1 MTMDRYIS
9 AEMNEIWSEENKY
22 AQWLKIELAIVETL
36 ELKGKAKEGTTKK
49 LEELLWVD
57 VPRIQEIE
65 RETQHDVVAFTR
77 SLGEQTKD
85 PRLSRWIHYGVTS
98 SDIVDTANSLLIM
111 QAGRQ
116 ISEALL
122 HLKRTL
128 GVLAKRHASTLMVG
142 RTHGIHADT
151 ITLGHKFAGWYENV
165 LRDQIRLDKAVWN
178 LRVGMISGAVGT
190 YRILSRDDEGM
201 ILIMLG
207 LKQLKHTTQVIP
219 RDLYAELV
227 TTLGIIATNIE
238 RYATEIRH
246 LQRTEV
252 GELAEGFSSKQKGS
266 SAMPHKRNPI
276 GSENVTGIARM
287 IRGYIHPALENIVLW
302 HERDI
307 SHSSVE
313 RMMLPQI
320 TGLAEYQIR
329 KFTEI
334 LKNLNVNAERMAENL
349 LASNGATLSQEVM
362 HRLIDEGMSREE
374 AYDLIQPMAL
384 NAMAGGENFIDQLRQ
399 DRKASSMLDIDEFV
413 YEQASQHVVMA
424 DMEELV
430 RNIII

>member
-1 MTMDRYIS
+1 MDRYIS
-9 AEMNEIWSEENKY
+9 AEMNEIWSERNKY
-22 AQWLKIELAIVETL
+22 TQWLKIELAIVGLL

-49 LEELLWVD
+49 LKERLWVD

-77 SLGEQTKD
+77 SLGEQAKD
-85 PRLSRWIHYGVTS
+85 PEFSRWIHYGVTS
-98 SDIVDTANSLLIM
+98 SDIVDTANSLLLV
-111 QAGRQ
+111 QAGER

-122 HLKRTL
+122 HLKHTL
-128 GVLAKRHASTLMVG
+128 RVLAKVHAGTPMIG

-151 ITLGHKFAGWYENV
+151 ITLGYKFAGWYENV
-165 LRDQIRLDKAVWN
+165 LRDQMRLDKTLWD
-178 LRVGMISGAVGT
+178 LRVGMTSGAVGT
-190 YRILSRDDEGM
+190 YRILSREDEGT
-201 ILIMLG
+201 ILNMLG
-207 LKQLKHTTQVIP
+207 LRQLRHTTQVIP
-219 RDLYAELV
+219 RDLYAELI
-227 TTLGIIATNIE
+227 TTLGIMATNIE

-252 GELAEGFSSKQKGS
+252 GELAEEFSSKQKGS

-276 GSENVTGIARM
+276 GSENIAGIARM

-320 TGLAEYQIR
+320 TGLAEYQIC

-334 LKNLNVNAERMAENL
+334 LKNLSVNTDRMAENL
-349 LASNGATLSQEVM
+349 RASNGATLSQEVM

-384 NAMAGGENFIDQLRQ
+384 NAMAGGENFINQLRQ
-399 DRKASSMLDIDEFV
+399 NRKVSNALDIDKFV
-413 YEQASQHVVMA
+413 YEQARVA

-430 RNIII
+430 RNIIV